1 LATEKKRKTLKRP
14 LAFLQK
20 DGMVAAINKGPFLIG
35 GPVSLLEG
43 RSISQSGNLKLEAMR
58 INLLKGGSCN
68 GEWNSKMVQ

>member
-1 LATEKKRKTLKRP
+1 
-14 LAFLQK
+14 
-20 DGMVAAINKGPFLIG
+20 MVAAINKGPFLIG